1 MKKTQPK
8 GVWMEAAPMVFPV
21 RYVSEGTAIQTTSRG
36 LSSEGIAVRSLIPPR
51 IGARVSLA
59 LYLPGNPKPEVAVGV
74 VSAATRARPVPAGFW
89 VRFTAIDTAA
99 RERITALVIDKARE
113 MRDSRPDRGFQRFHT
128 KFTVRFRTAREFV
141 REHTENISRGGVFIQ
156 TQSPPQVDEVITVQ
170 LELPD
175 GGPPATSSG
184 IVMHRVSVDEAEQN
198 GLIPGIGVQ
207 FLDADDQFR
216 QRIDRYIEHLSAPS
230 A

>member
-1 MKKTQPK
+1 
-8 GVWMEAAPMVFPV
+8 MEAAPMVFPV
-21 RYVSEGTAIQTTSRG
+21 RYVSEGAAIQTTSRG

-51 IGARVSLA
+51 VGARVSLA
-59 LYLPGNPKPEVAVGV
+59 LYLPGNPKPEVAVGI

-89 VRFTAIDTAA
+89 VQFTAIDTAA
-99 RERITALVIDKARE
+99 RERITGLVIERARQ
-113 MRDSRPDRGFQRFHT
+113 MRDTPRSDRGYQRFHT
-128 KFTVRFRTAREFV
+128 QFTVRFRTAREFV
-141 REHTENISRGGVFIQ
+141 REHAENISRGGVFIQ

-175 GGPPATSSG
+175 GGPIATSSG
-184 IVMHRVSVDEAEQN
+184 LVMHCVTVDEAEQN

-216 QRIDRYIEHLSAPS
+216 ERIDRYIQSLSAPR

>member
-1 MKKTQPK
+1 
-8 GVWMEAAPMVFPV
+8 MEAAPMVFPV
-21 RYVSEGTAIQTTSRG
+21 RYVSEGAAIQTTSRG
-36 LSSEGIAVRSLIPPR
+36 ISSEGIAVRSLIPPR
-51 IGARVSLA
+51 VGARVSLA

-89 VRFTAIDTAA
+89 VQFVAIDTAA
-99 RERITALVIDKARE
+99 RERIAALVFDKARQ
-113 MRDSRPDRGFQRFHT
+113 MRETPARGFQRYHT
-128 KFTVRFRTAREFV
+128 QFTVRFRTAREFV

-156 TQSPPQVDEVITVQ
+156 TESPPQVDEVITVQ

-184 IVMHRVSVDEAEQN
+184 IVMHRVTVAEGEQN

-216 QRIDRYIEHLSAPS
+216 ERIDRYVERLSAPR

>member
-1 MKKTQPK
+1 
-8 GVWMEAAPMVFPV
+8 MEAAPMVFPV
-21 RYVSEGTAIQTTSRG
+21 RYVSEGAAIQTTSRG
-36 LSSEGIAVRSLIPPR
+36 ISSEGIAVRSLIPPR
-51 IGARVSLA
+51 VGARVSLA
-59 LYLPGNPKPEVAVGV
+59 LYLPGNSKPEVAVGV

-89 VRFTAIDTAA
+89 VQFVAIDTAA

-113 MRDSRPDRGFQRFHT
+113 LRETPARGFRRYHT
-128 KFTVRFRTAREFV
+128 QFTVRFRTAREFV

-156 TQSPPQVDEVITVQ
+156 TESSPQVDEVITVQ

-184 IVMHRVSVDEAEQN
+184 IVMHRVTVAEGEQN

-207 FLDADDQFR
+207 FLDADDHFR
-216 QRIDRYIEHLSAPS
+216 DRIDRYIERLSA
-230 A
+230 AKA

>member
-1 MKKTQPK
+1 
-8 GVWMEAAPMVFPV
+8 MEAAPMVFPV
-21 RYVSEGTAIQTTSRG
+21 RYVSEGAAIQTTSRG
-36 LSSEGIAVRSLIPPR
+36 ISSEGIAVRSLIPPR
-51 IGARVSLA
+51 VGARVSLA
-59 LYLPGNPKPEVAVGV
+59 LYLPGNSKPEVAVGV

-89 VRFTAIDTAA
+89 VQFVAIDTAA

-113 MRDSRPDRGFQRFHT
+113 LRETPARGFRRYHT
-128 KFTVRFRTAREFV
+128 QFTVRFRTAREFV

-156 TQSPPQVDEVITVQ
+156 TESPTQVDEVITVQ

-184 IVMHRVSVDEAEQN
+184 IVMHRVTVAEGEQN

-207 FLDADDQFR
+207 FLDADDHFR
-216 QRIDRYIEHLSAPS
+216 DRIDRYIERLSA
-230 A
+230 AKA